1 MAISSK
7 STTKQH
13 IRSISFPTR
22 SHPTTLR
29 IQEKLNNIKTS
40 QVSAPLTAK
49 TICNTLSQFNKL
61 YKCIDDLLNL
71 PLTQQALSQYQHDNW
86 VEGLLDGSVRLL
98 DICGNTID
106 LVSQM
111 KEHLGDVQSCLRRRK
126 ADLSIESSIAKFSSF
141 RKKIKKDAKRSI
153 SSLKQ
158 IENEVGGLQ
167 MLLDLDQ
174 HVSAVIKVLREVSA
188 MSVSI
193 FESLLV
199 FLSLPVLKS
208 KQTKWSMVSNFMQKG
223 KVPCEGEL
231 DTANEL
237 QRVDAALST
246 LCGYASIE
254 TEKLQIAQYKLEKA
268 ESCVEEI
275 EISLECIFRQLI
287 RTRASFLNIVLTK
300 CYPKQSLH
308 RNPNFSGYFDV
319 FIFRSG
325 LFNELS
331 DSLLYYLCKS
341 AFLDKTLHCGFGLG
355 FGQFWTQQRDRP
367 DRFNYRFR
375 RVKCVDDLLN
385 FPVTEQVSSQHKH
398 EKWVDELLDGLVR
411 LLDSCGNAMDL
422 ISQLK
427 EHLGDVRKHSPKTLP
442 NGPLQILDLDQH
454 ISTVIGVLINVSA
467 MNISF
472 FQSLLVFLHVPVSKP
487 NPSKWSLI
495 SNLIRKGR
503 VASEGR
509 VDNTNDFERVDADL
523 STLGKYGSSDTEK
536 MQIAEI
542 RMEALE
548 GYVEEIE
555 RELECIFRSLIRT
568 RGSFLNIVSH

>member
-167 MLLDLDQ
+167 ML
-174 HVSAVIKVLREVSA
+174 
-188 MSVSI
+188 
-193 FESLLV
+193 
-199 FLSLPVLKS
+199 
-208 KQTKWSMVSNFMQKG
+208 KG

-275 EISLECIFRQLI
+275 EISLE
-287 RTRASFLNIVLTK
+287 
-300 CYPKQSLH
+300 
-308 RNPNFSGYFDV
+308 
-319 FIFRSG
+319 
-325 LFNELS
+325 
-331 DSLLYYLCKS
+331 
-341 AFLDKTLHCGFGLG
+341 
-355 FGQFWTQQRDRP
+355 
-367 DRFNYRFR
+367 FR

-427 EHLGDVRKHSPKTLP
+427 EHLGDARWSDKIIKLNVKAS
-442 NGPLQILDLDQH
+442 LQ
-454 ISTVIGVLINVSA
+454 
-467 MNISF
+467 
-472 FQSLLVFLHVPVSKP
+472 
-487 NPSKWSLI
+487 
-495 SNLIRKGR
+495 
-503 VASEGR
+503 
-509 VDNTNDFERVDADL
+509 
-523 STLGKYGSSDTEK
+523 
-536 MQIAEI
+536 
-542 RMEALE
+542 
-548 GYVEEIE
+548 
-555 RELECIFRSLIRT
+555 
-568 RGSFLNIVSH
+568 SHAHQQAYD